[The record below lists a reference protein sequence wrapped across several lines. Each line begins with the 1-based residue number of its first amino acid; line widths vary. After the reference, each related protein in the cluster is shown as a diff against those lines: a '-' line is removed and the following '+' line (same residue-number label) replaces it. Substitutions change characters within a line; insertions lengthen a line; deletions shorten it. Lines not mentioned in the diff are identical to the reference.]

1 MDAHKNAH
9 THTHKS
15 LHANSHT
22 GEVLEIRFWTIY
34 LTSTCVKKKKK
45 KISLSHPITYMHRDR
60 VEFRHGRE
68 WLNCHSAGMR
78 LVLLY
83 HVY

>member
-15 LHANSHT
+15 LHANSHM

-34 LTSTCVKKKKK
+34 LTSTCVKKKNNQSFTPHY
-45 KISLSHPITYMHRDR
+45 IYAQRQ
-60 VEFRHGRE
+60 G
-68 WLNCHSAGMR
+68 
-78 LVLLY
+78 
-83 HVY
+83 

>member
-15 LHANSHT
+15 LHANSHM

-34 LTSTCVKKKKK
+34 LTSTCVKKKKNQSFTPHY
-45 KISLSHPITYMHRDR
+45 IHAQRQ
-60 VEFRHGRE
+60 G
-68 WLNCHSAGMR
+68 
-78 LVLLY
+78 
-83 HVY
+83 

>member
-15 LHANSHT
+15 LHANSHM

-45 KISLSHPITYMHRDR
+45 SVFHTPLHTCT
-60 VEFRHGRE
+60 ETG
-68 WLNCHSAGMR
+68 LNSDMAESG
-78 LVLLY
+78 
-83 HVY
+83 